1 VANPYTPHV
10 PLVVSPDGTTIHYR
24 TVGRRHGDPL
34 LALQGLGADSRGW
47 IAQQRALGSQFN
59 VILVDNRGVGG
70 SDRPPGPYDLESMA
84 NDAIAVLDHLGV
96 DTAHVMGASMG
107 GVLAQIL
114 AVRHADRVR
123 SLVLACTACRHHPWR
138 QELLEEWREIAL
150 TEGMG
155 ALTGAAARWLIG
167 PRMLR
172 RFRPAIGMLG
182 PLALR
187 VQAEQFSA
195 QISAILS
202 LDDSL
207 RFELGAV
214 SVPTQ
219 VIVGSQDMLTPMGDS
234 EEIAELIAGSELAV
248 LRGAAHGLMVEQS
261 GTYNRTVLDFLQRAR
276 LASAA

>member
-1 VANPYTPHV
+1 M
-10 PLVVSPDGTTIHYR
+10 PLVAAPDGTTIHYR
-24 TVGRRHGDPL
+24 TVGRRHGEPL

-47 IAQQRALGSQFN
+47 IAQQRALGSRFN
-59 VILVDNRGVGG
+59 LILVDNRGVGG
-70 SDRPPGPYDLESMA
+70 SDRPQGPYELEAMA
-84 NDAIAVLDHLGV
+84 TDAVAVLDHLGIEA
-96 DTAHVMGASMG
+96 AHVMGASMG

-114 AVRHADRVR
+114 GVRHADRVR
-123 SLVLACTACRHHPWR
+123 SLVLACTACRHHRWR
-138 QELLEEWREIAL
+138 RELLEEWREVAL

-155 ALTGAAARWLIG
+155 ALTGVAARWLIG

-187 VQAEQFSA
+187 VQPEQFAA

-207 RFELGAV
+207 RFELDAV
-214 SVPTQ
+214 AAPTQ

-234 EEIAELIAGSELAV
+234 EEIAELIAGAELSV
-248 LRGAAHGLMVEQS
+248 LGGAAHGLMVEQS
-261 GTYNRTVLDFLQRAR
+261 GTFNRTVMGFLERVS
-276 LASAA
+276 LGAAA